1 MNIHVRA
8 FSRFPTV
15 RGDKPAPAFP
25 HSQPL
30 YHPSEGNTCE
40 ATGKSQSFSRT
51 LQVCEWFRARAK
63 KTGRIGARYRSFGRE
78 FRYLT
83 DRRIT

>member
-1 MNIHVRA
+1 MEHQRGSRGRPEGGETAWLKSSEKSSLELAPMQGA

-25 HSQPL
+25 HSQPF

-51 LQVCEWFRARAK
+51 
-63 KTGRIGARYRSFGRE
+63 
-78 FRYLT
+78 
-83 DRRIT
+83 